1 MAKIQTFFELIV
13 KIQELFIY
21 ASKKNV
27 PFHSKK
33 NATHTNCP
41 ARTHELKY
49 GKMMIIRSKGGFY
62 KFHI

>member
-21 ASKKNV
+21 ASKKTFLST
-27 PFHSKK
+27 PK

-41 ARTHELKY
+41 ARIHELKY
-49 GKMMIIRSKGGFY
+49 GKMMIIRAKGGFFKY
-62 KFHI
+62 HI